1 MTSVV
6 DASAGS
12 VGTELSLEIRG
23 MTCGACAARIEQRL
37 NALDGVDAR
46 VNFAS
51 ERATATI
58 PAGLTAERL
67 IEEVAAAGYSAALP
81 VEEAARVENGEDET
95 GARVRS
101 LRRRLFVSA
110 LLFMPLCDTSIAF
123 SVAPNLRFPGWQW
136 LMVALAAP
144 VVTWAAWPFYRAAVR
159 AARHRLSTMDTLVSL
174 GIISST
180 IWSFYAMFWRD
191 SSRVSQSILFM
202 LVHRSAGAIYLDVAA
217 GVTTFVL
224 AGRYF
229 EAWSRQRSGN
239 ALRALAAV
247 GAKDVAV
254 LDAMGFERRRPVAAL
269 AVGDRFIVRPG
280 ETVATDGEIVFGHS
294 AVDRSVLTGESQP
307 LDVAQGDVVVGGT
320 VSTGGRLVVRA
331 TRVGRDT
338 QLAQMLRLVE
348 HAQNEKAAVQRL
360 ADRVCNV
367 FVPAVLLIAL
377 ATLAAWIWLGY
388 SSQQAFTAA
397 LSVLVIACPCALGLA
412 TPAALYVAAGEGAR
426 GGIFFKGYRALE
438 ASKQVDTVVL
448 DKTGTLTQGKMRVT
462 DIACASGTDLS
473 TLMRW
478 AGALEQASEHPV
490 ALAIAARAREELEP
504 LPDVHA
510 FVATPGLG
518 AEGTVDGHRITIGR
532 SGQAPSE
539 PDSSEVVAQC
549 AAWERLGRTA
559 VLVWCDGVVVGSVA
573 VADTMRESAVPAVH
587 QLQELGLRCV
597 LMTGDNEV
605 TARAVADS
613 LGIDEVVAGA
623 LPADKV
629 NVIRR
634 LQAEGRS
641 VAMVGDGVN
650 DGPALVA
657 ADLGLA
663 VGSGTDVAIN
673 AADLI
678 VVRDDLRAVATAI
691 DLSRRTLRTIHSNL
705 TWACVYNMAA
715 IPLAAFGLL
724 NPLIAAAAM
733 ALSSGF
739 VVWNSSRL
747 RSVATSQVRRPARPI
762 PAAAERQ
769 LEARHRLSN
778 GRRQVRGAMSARMA
792 SGPHEP
798 GS

>member
-1 MTSVV
+1 MTVTV
-6 DASAGS
+6 KPLVAPET
-12 VGTELSLEIRG
+12 TEVSLLIGG

-37 NALDGVDAR
+37 NALDGVEAR
-46 VNFAS
+46 VNYAS
-51 ERATATI
+51 ERATAVLS
-58 PAGLTAERL
+58 AGVGVERL
-67 IEEVAAAGYSAALP
+67 MEEVAAAGYSAELP
-81 VEEAARVENGEDET
+81 PQDRSEDAPEEIDV
-95 GARVRS
+95 RVRA

-123 SVAPNLRFPGWQW
+123 SVSPNLRFPGWQW

-159 AARHRLSTMDTLVSL
+159 AARHGLSTMDTLVSL

-180 IWSFYAMFWRD
+180 IWSLYAMFWRD
-191 SSRVSQSILFM
+191 SSHVSHSILFM

-247 GAKDVAV
+247 GAKDVGII
-254 LDAMGFERRRPVAAL
+254 DAAGFERRRPVSAL

-280 ETVATDGEIVFGHS
+280 ETVATDGEVVFGQS

-307 LDVAQGDVVVGGT
+307 LDVGPGDVVVGGT
-320 VSTGGRLVVRA
+320 VSTSGRLVVRA
-331 TRVGRDT
+331 TKVGRDT

-377 ATLAAWIWLGY
+377 GTLAAWLLLGY
-388 SSQQAFTAA
+388 SSEQAFTAA

-426 GGIFFKGYRALE
+426 SGIFFKGYRALE
-438 ASKQVDTVVL
+438 ASKEVDTVVL
-448 DKTGTLTQGKMRVT
+448 DKTGTLTLGKMKVT
-462 DIACASGTDLS
+462 DIASAPGVGAEAML
-473 TLMRW
+473 RW

-490 ALAIAARAREELEP
+490 GAAIAARAREDVGP
-504 LPDVHA
+504 LPEVLS
-510 FVATPGLG
+510 FVTKPGLG
-518 AEGTVDGHRITIGR
+518 AEGIVEGHRITIGR
-532 SGQAPSE
+532 RAAPTELS
-539 PDSSEVVAQC
+539 SSEVMEHC
-549 AAWERLGRTA
+549 AEWERQGRTA
-559 VLVWCDGVVVGSVA
+559 VLVWCDGAVVGSIA
-573 VADTMRESAVPAVH
+573 VADTMRESAAPAVH
-587 QLQELGLRCV
+587 RLQQLGLRCV

-605 TARAVADS
+605 TAHAAAAS
-613 LGIDEVVAGA
+613 LGITEVVAAA
-623 LPADKV
+623 LPSDKV
-629 NVIRR
+629 DVIRR
-634 LQAEGRS
+634 LQSEGRS

-678 VVRDDLRAVATAI
+678 VVRDDLRAVASAI
-691 DLSRRTLRTIHSNL
+691 DLSRRTLRTIHGNL
-705 TWACVYNMAA
+705 TWACVYNLAA

-724 NPLIAAAAM
+724 NPLIAAGAM

-747 RSVATSQVRRPARPI
+747 RSTTEPVRQKVRPKPAPRVR
-762 PAAAERQ
+762 AAATQ
-769 LEARHRLSN
+769 MPTA
-778 GRRQVRGAMSARMA
+778 
-792 SGPHEP
+792 
-798 GS
+798 

>member
-6 DASAGS
+6 DTRAGPA
-12 VGTELSLEIRG
+12 GTEVTLEIGG

-37 NALDGVDAR
+37 NALPGVDAR

-51 ERATATI
+51 ERATATL
-58 PAGLTAERL
+58 PADLPVDRL
-67 IEEVAAAGYSAALP
+67 IEEVAATGYSATIATESGP
-81 VEEAARVENGEDET
+81 SADGREEAE
-95 GARVRS
+95 ARVRS

-159 AARHRLSTMDTLVSL
+159 AARHGLSTMDTLVSL

-180 IWSFYAMFWRD
+180 IWSLYAMFWRD

-247 GAKDVAV
+247 GAKDVGV
-254 LDAMGFERRRPVAAL
+254 IDATGFERRRPVASL
-269 AVGDRFIVRPG
+269 VVGDRFIVRPG
-280 ETVATDGEIVFGHS
+280 ETVATDGEVVFGQS

-307 LDVAQGDVVVGGT
+307 LDVAQGDAVVGGT
-320 VSTGGRLVVRA
+320 VSTSGRLVVRA
-331 TRVGRDT
+331 TKVGRDT

-367 FVPAVLLIAL
+367 FVPAVLLVAL
-377 ATLAAWIWLGY
+377 GTLGAWLLLGY
-388 SSQQAFTAA
+388 PSQQAFTAA

-412 TPAALYVAAGEGAR
+412 TPAALYVAAGEGAQA
-426 GGIFFKGYRALE
+426 GIFFKGYRALE

-448 DKTGTLTQGKMRVT
+448 DKTGTLTEGKMKVT
-462 DIACASGTDLS
+462 DVACADGTDLS
-473 TLMRW
+473 TLLRW

-490 ALAIAARAREELEP
+490 AVAIAARARDTLGP
-504 LPDVHA
+504 LPEVHS

-518 AEGTVDGHRITIGR
+518 AEGMVEGHRIVMGR
-532 SGQAPSE
+532 AARPTVSELAVSEQAVSE
-539 PDSSEVVAQC
+539 LAVSDVVTQG
-549 AAWERLGRTA
+549 AAWERQGRTA
-559 VLVWCDGVVVGSVA
+559 VLVWCDGAVVGSMA
-573 VADTMRESAVPAVH
+573 IADTVRASAAPAVER
-587 QLQELGLRCV
+587 LQQLGLRCV
-597 LMTGDNEV
+597 LMSGDNEV
-605 TARAVADS
+605 TARAVAES
-613 LGIDEVVAGA
+613 LGIADVVAEA
-623 LPADKV
+623 LPGDKV

-634 LQAEGRS
+634 LQAEGHS

-678 VVRDDLRAVATAI
+678 VVRDDLCAVATAI
-691 DLSRRTLRTIHSNL
+691 DLSRRTLRTIHGNL
-705 TWACVYNMAA
+705 IWACIYNAAA

-747 RSVATSQVRRPARPI
+747 RSVAAPRPRRTRPAPV
-762 PAAAERQ
+762 PVLGSASAA
-769 LEARHRLSN
+769 N
-778 GRRQVRGAMSARMA
+778 
-792 SGPHEP
+792 PD
-798 GS
+798 